1 MRRDSSTSC
10 PINPSASSTV
20 FMEKEWYLRI
30 GLIALIAIG
39 LIPGCSGGK
48 ERENALLIYVGA
60 GMKDP
65 MKEIAKGFEKEYE
78 VKVTY
83 IYGGSGVL
91 FSQIDMQ
98 RIGDLFL
105 PGSEL
110 HLETARQ
117 KGYIDSYKPVVKH
130 VPIIMVAPGN
140 PKDIHSLEDLSKEG
154 VRISLGRENACAI
167 CRLTPLILKKAGV
180 YDKVVANAVTSSRT
194 AVSEMCLD
202 VTLGQA
208 DAAVVWKSL
217 ANKYERQ
224 GKAEIIEIDERY
236 NIIETIPIGVLKF
249 TQDKDSAEKF
259 RDYAISRKDI
269 WEKWGYELQ
278 GIAGSSSPPEAD

>member
-1 MRRDSSTSC
+1 MKFLMRKLQ
-10 PINPSASSTV
+10 
-20 FMEKEWYLRI
+20 KERYLRI
-30 GLIALIAIG
+30 GLIALTAIG

-48 ERENALLIYVGA
+48 EREKALLIYAGA

-65 MKEIAKGFEKEYE
+65 MNEIARGFEKEYG
-78 VKVTY
+78 VKATY

-110 HLETARQ
+110 HMETARQ
-117 KGYIDSYKPVVKH
+117 KGYIDSYKPIVKH
-130 VPIIMVAPGN
+130 IPIIMVAPGN
-140 PKDIHSLEDLSKEG
+140 PKDIHSLKDLTKEG

-167 CRLTPLILKKAGV
+167 CKLTPLILKKAGV

-194 AVSEMCLD
+194 TVSEMCLD
-202 VTLGQA
+202 IALRQA
-208 DAAVVWKSL
+208 DGAVVWRSL
-217 ANKYERQ
+217 ANKYEKQ

-236 NIIETIPIGVLKF
+236 NIIKTIPIGVLKF
-249 TQDKDSAEKF
+249 TQDKDSAERF
-259 RDYAISRKDI
+259 REYTISRKDV
-269 WEKWGYELQ
+269 WEKWGYEL
-278 GIAGSSSPPEAD
+278 IYFRE